1 MHQFITRAQ
10 ELAQAASG
18 GVVGC
23 GHAGDGNVHLAV
35 FCADDDVRHRLL
47 HGIFGAAMNLGGA
60 ISGEHGLGRVRVKH
74 FMDLEDPVKT
84 ALMRQIKDVFD
95 PVGILNPGV
104 LLDGEVTK

>member
-1 MHQFITRAQ
+1 MHQFITRAKD
-10 ELAQAASG
+10 LALAANG

-47 HGIFGAAMNLGGA
+47 HDIFAAAMELGGA
-60 ISGEHGLGRVRVKH
+60 ISGEHGLGRAKVQH
-74 FMDLEDPVKT
+74 FLDLEDPVKI

-95 PVGILNPGV
+95 PAGVLNPGV
-104 LLDGEVTK
+104 LLEGEATR